1 MAGGWLSSAPQV
13 LGLPLA
19 PGFRVGVDFL
29 KEIFYLN
36 HSLGAVTSE
45 REEAL
50 GSFAIITLA
59 QALSIVMV
67 RRRVLSRRVFTGY
80 FVRRSLEVNSA

>member
-29 KEIFYLN
+29 KEIFYLK

-50 GSFAIITLA
+50 GLFAIITIA

-67 RRRVLSRRVFTGY
+67 SRSSSFSPCLLPAIFYDDR
-80 FVRRSLEVNSA
+80 LK